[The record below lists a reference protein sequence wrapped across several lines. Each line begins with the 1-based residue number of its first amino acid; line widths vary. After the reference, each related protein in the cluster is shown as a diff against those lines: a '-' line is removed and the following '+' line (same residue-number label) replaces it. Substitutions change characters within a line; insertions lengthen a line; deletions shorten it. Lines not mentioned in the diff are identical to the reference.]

1 MIRRKRH
8 LTIEDLMETCSH
20 QLNDDTT
27 CPNKV
32 KVHTRG
38 LCRYHAYGYKL
49 CQHEGCKKTA
59 EGKTSLC
66 VAHGGGYRCQYEGCT
81 KKARSKKN
89 PLCKAHG
96 GGDRCQH
103 EGCDKSAYSK
113 KNPLCKAHGGG
124 NRCQHEGCDKAAQ
137 GNTHFCIG
145 HGGGDRCQHEG
156 CDKSAAGTSPY
167 CKGHGGGDRCQH
179 EGCDKSAQG
188 KTSLCIGH
196 GGGDRCAVC
205 TLVSVRREGFL
216 CYVCRIGTERMKQL
230 EVMVKIHLESDT
242 RTANF
247 SYRDQTLPCS
257 PNRRRPDF
265 VYVLE
270 DRIVT
275 VECDENC
282 HRHYN
287 RECEIARI
295 TELMEQCHATPLIL
309 IRFNPTQR
317 GLPQLT
323 NEVINAFTSDLEQH
337 LFHCK
342 FIAYP
347 AAAEYDPVEEI
358 AKLGQ
363 KRAQD
368 SIR

>member
-1 MIRRKRH
+1 MIRRERN
-8 LTIEDLMETCSH
+8 LTIEDLRTCSH
-20 QLNDDTT
+20 HLNDGTT

-32 KVHTRG
+32 YARG

-59 EGKTSLC
+59 VDKTPLC
-66 VAHGGGYRCQYEGCT
+66 VAHGGGDRCQHEGCT

-89 PLCKAHG
+89 PYCIVHG

-103 EGCDKSAYSK
+103 EGCDKSAVGTSTSSF
-113 KNPLCKAHGGG
+113 CITHGGG
-124 NRCQHEGCDKAAQ
+124 N
-137 GNTHFCIG
+137 
-145 HGGGDRCQHEG
+145 
-156 CDKSAAGTSPY
+156 
-167 CKGHGGGDRCQH
+167 
-179 EGCDKSAQG
+179 
-188 KTSLCIGH
+188 
-196 GGGDRCAVC
+196 RCAVC
-205 TLVSVRREGFL
+205 TLVSVRREGLL
-216 CYVCRIGTERMKQL
+216 CYSCRVGTERMKQL
-230 EVMVKIHLESDT
+230 EMMVKIHLESDT

-317 GLPQLT
+317 ALPQLT

>member
-8 LTIEDLMETCSH
+8 LTIEDLRSCSH
-20 QLNDDTT
+20 QLSDGTT

-32 KVHTRG
+32 YARG
-38 LCRYHAYGYKL
+38 LCRYHAYGYKM
-49 CQHEGCKKTA
+49 
-59 EGKTSLC
+59 
-66 VAHGGGYRCQYEGCT
+66 CQYDGC
-81 KKARSKKN
+81 R
-89 PLCKAHG
+89 
-96 GGDRCQH
+96 
-103 EGCDKSAYSK
+103 KSAK
-113 KNPLCKAHGGG
+113 GG
-124 NRCQHEGCDKAAQ
+124 
-137 GNTHFCIG
+137 TSFCIG

-156 CDKSAAGTSPY
+156 CDKMARSKKTPY
-167 CKGHGGGDRCQH
+167 CVGHGGGDRCQH
-179 EGCDKSAQG
+179 EGCDKSAIG
-188 KTSLCIGH
+188 KTSLCVAH
-196 GGGDRCAVC
+196 GGGDRCQHEGCDKSAVRTSSFCVAHGGGNRCQHEGCDKSAVGTSSFCITHGGGNRCAVC
-205 TLVSVRREGFL
+205 TLVSVTREGFL

-275 VECDENC
+275 VECDENY

-309 IRFNPTQR
+309 LRFNPTQR